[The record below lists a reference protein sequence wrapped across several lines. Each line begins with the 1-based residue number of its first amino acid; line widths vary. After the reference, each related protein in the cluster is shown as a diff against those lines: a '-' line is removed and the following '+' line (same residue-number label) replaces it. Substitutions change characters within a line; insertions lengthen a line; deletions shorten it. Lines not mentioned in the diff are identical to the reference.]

1 MALDDPMD
9 KLEELEAVS
18 GTKVLQ
24 MSCDEDCV
32 EYALRCSVVVMS

>member
-18 GTKVLQ
+18 GTKVRPRSRNLCMLQ
-24 MSCDEDCV
+24 LCKT
-32 EYALRCSVVVMS
+32 R